1 MTSPIDAIYLATIFD
16 PIFTAS
22 YPNHRSVEHLS
33 LFQAILRPF
42 SFPAI
47 SPPPNACMVDPAS
60 LLERYPHRP
69 VVMFPE
75 CTTTNGRAIL
85 PLSPSL
91 VAVPPKTKIYPVS
104 VRYTPAD
111 VSTPIPGS
119 YISFLWNLLS
129 KPTHCIRVRIA
140 ECVIRGGM
148 DGHRVSTQ
156 LAARKQSMFEGDDAS
171 INRIDNGVV
180 NDDPSDSLTN
190 EEKALLDYVGDALAR
205 LGRVKR
211 VGLSIQDKQEF
222 VRMWTK
228 SQRK

>member
-1 MTSPIDAIYLATIFD
+1 MTSPIDALYLAAIFD

-22 YPNHRSVEHLS
+22 YPNHRSVERLS

-42 SFPAI
+42 AFPTI
-47 SPPPNACMVDPAS
+47 TPPLNARMVDPTS

-111 VSTPIPGS
+111 VSTPIPRS
-119 YISFLWNLLS
+119 YLSFLWNLLS

-140 ECVIRGGM
+140 ECVIRGGVE
-148 DGHRVSTQ
+148 RQ
-156 LAARKQSMFEGDDAS
+156 PAARKQSMFEGDDVS
-171 INRIDNGVV
+171 INLIDNGVV
-180 NDDPSDSLTN
+180 DDDPSGSLTS
-190 EEKALLDYVGDALAR
+190 EEKALLDYIGDALAR

-211 VGLSIQDKQEF
+211 IGLNIQDKQEF